1 MAWKQWK
8 QKGTRAWAV
17 ARHQGL
23 SALLR
28 RASAWVRHRLPGRD
42 NAAAASYFDERRA
55 QDAAFDA
62 ETGLDTGGIIDL
74 GDLTITGPNAAL
86 GNAYMATTPDE
97 FAAGLAALDL
107 PVEGMSFVDL
117 GSGKGRTLFLA
128 ARHPFA
134 RIIGVEFARELH
146 EAALANLARLPAD
159 RRIELV
165 HGDAATYSLPEGPL
179 LLFIYNAFDRPLMAR
194 IAARTLDAWRAAP
207 RPLRVLLINPVLAE
221 VWLAAGWREIA
232 HDPSFSLLAPD

>member
-1 MAWKQWK
+1 MAWKQWR
-8 QKGTRAWAV
+8 QKGARAWAV

-28 RASAWVRHRLPGRD
+28 RALAWMRHRLPGRH
-42 NAAAASYFDERRA
+42 NTAAASYFDERRA

-62 ETGLDTGGIIDL
+62 ETGLDTGGIVDL
-74 GDLTITGPNAAL
+74 GDLTIAGPNASL
-86 GNAYMATTPDE
+86 GNAYMATTPGE
-97 FAAGLAALDL
+97 FAAGLAAVDL

-146 EAALANLARLPAD
+146 EAALANLARLPSE
-159 RRIELV
+159 RRIELI

-179 LLFIYNAFDRPLMAR
+179 LLFIYNAFDRPLMSR
-194 IAARTLDAWRAAP
+194 VAACTLDAWRSAP
-207 RPLRVLLINPVLAE
+207 RPLRVLLVNPVLAD
-221 VWLAAGWREIA
+221 VWVASGWQTIA
-232 HDPSFSLLAPD
+232 HDPSFILLGPK